1 MTARPI
7 SVTVIAFLFI
17 VVGTLGFIE
26 HIHTLAHAAAP
37 PQREGI
43 LIEVT
48 ELLAILAG
56 AFMLRRQNWAR
67 WLALAWMA
75 FHVVIGALNS
85 FSQAAIHTLLLAL
98 IAWCLFN
105 PEANRYFRRD

>member
-1 MTARPI
+1 
-7 SVTVIAFLFI
+7 L
-17 VVGTLGFIE
+17 
-26 HIHTLAHAAAP
+26 

-75 FHVVIGALNS
+75 FHVVIGALNALS
-85 FSQAAIHTLLLAL
+85 AAAIHTLLLAL